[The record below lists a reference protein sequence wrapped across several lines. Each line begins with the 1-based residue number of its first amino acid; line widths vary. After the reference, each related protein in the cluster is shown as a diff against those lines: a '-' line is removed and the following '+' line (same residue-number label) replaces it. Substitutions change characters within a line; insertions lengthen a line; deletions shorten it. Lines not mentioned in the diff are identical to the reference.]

1 MTEVATIVREVSLLL
16 LIGLTVILV
25 TRRLTVPYTL
35 GLVIVGLVIGLLN
48 LAPEVRLT
56 PDLVLFVFLPALL
69 FEGAWSL
76 SVKRLYANWRSI
88 FLLAVPGLLLALVL
102 IALPLHFF
110 AGLDWLNAF
119 LLASILSPT
128 DPVAVLG

>member
-1 MTEVATIVREVSLLL
+1 MRSPDERKLEPFMTDVATIVREVSLLL
-16 LIGLTVILV
+16 LIALTVILI

-35 GLVIVGLVIGLLN
+35 GLVIVGLIIGLLN
-48 LAPEVRLT
+48 LAPEIRLT

-76 SVKRLYANWRSI
+76 SVTHLRANWRPT
-88 FLLAVPGLLLALVL
+88 FLLAVPGLLLSLVL

-110 AGLDWLNAF
+110 AGLDW
-119 LLASILSPT
+119 
-128 DPVAVLG
+128 